1 MDLVLKIKRTRPAL
15 IRTRKAGIKTESVH
29 GHAGGIRRP
38 PTPRSSYKLVVL
50 VVCINNNT

>member
-1 MDLVLKIKRTRPAL
+1 LDLVLKIKRTRPAL